1 MRMGD
6 LARAGERER
15 RAPGTIEPAIEGS
28 VVLPYAPPE
37 YSGEGGAG
45 SDAGAGAGAGSN
57 SRAVS
62 RADARSASRLAG
74 DGEGVVFDSDARLD
88 PPRDAERGLEL
99 GLAGAFAAASRAPSR
114 ERPRGRP
121 RSPSGFSARSLAT
134 LNLALSVTDAAAAY
148 LSRSVASARRSE
160 PTVTAPSG
168 PRWMLANASRRSGLS
183 SASRSSSF
191 SARSTLGPLFSA
203 AMFAATRC
211 VAVVL
216 GGASEVGAATD
227 APGAGA
233 AGVSC
238 HQNLDAPSPEVTGT
252 SSLRWTEGR
261 GT

>member
-15 RAPGTIEPAIEGS
+15 RAPGTIEPAIDGS

-62 RADARSASRLAG
+62 RAGARLAARLAG
-74 DGEGVVFDSDARLD
+74 DGEGVDFDARLD

-99 GLAGAFAAASRAPSR
+99 GLAGTFAAASRAPSR

-134 LNLALSVTDAAAAY
+134 LNLALSLTDAAAAY
-148 LSRSVASARRSE
+148 FSRSAASARRSE

-238 HQNLDAPSPEVTGT
+238 HQNLDVPSPEVTGT
-252 SSLRWTEGR
+252 SSLRRREGR